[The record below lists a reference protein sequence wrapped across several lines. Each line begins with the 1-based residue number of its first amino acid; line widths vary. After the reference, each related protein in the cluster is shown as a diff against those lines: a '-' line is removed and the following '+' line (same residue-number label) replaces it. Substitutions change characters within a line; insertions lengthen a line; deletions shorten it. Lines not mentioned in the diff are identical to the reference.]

1 MILLTGSRNKTSID
15 NPLNMLESTNQ
26 LSSIQLQEAS
36 DDYLRQRRNAL
47 DSLLSGCSL
56 HGIEPPA
63 ADVVEL
69 EAVVEEL
76 RRRNISYN
84 ESKPKTW
91 MSWLGTEID
100 GCMLTGLLA
109 EGRFS
114 FLFKAESKTGEQ
126 CVFKIARAPEDVF
139 QDEQCS
145 TQALKVIP
153 FQTGPVSPKPD
164 EMVRLQIERLQ
175 ELSSP
180 LVIPVITSGTIEDR
194 YYYSMPLLSGSTMR
208 QKLAQGGLSIEEVLT
223 LFHALSFYMETVTLN
238 SESTNFTAAGKY
250 HGDITPDNIY
260 LEYHPEDGHM
270 TGLTLIDPGYFGPL
284 DCKEGFFETCMI
296 STPSYSPL
304 LEADDLLAVGICLWE
319 ALTGINPFIPRSAP
333 VTRQVPESEEVITLT
348 PIALEQ
354 DVLDLI
360 NFKESLLQPYLTP
373 LKNLVRPSELR
384 PELPLD
390 LEALLIKALRLRL
403 TNTGSLALAE
413 GFTSFTELRT
423 WLEQAI
429 GQCRN

>member
-1 MILLTGSRNKTSID
+1 
-15 NPLNMLESTNQ
+15 MLEPSNRLSNSFSEQ
-26 LSSIQLQEAS
+26 LREAS
-36 DDYLRQRRNAL
+36 DDYLQQRRNAL
-47 DSLLSGCSL
+47 DALLSGCSL

-63 ADVVEL
+63 ADVTEL

-76 RRRNISYN
+76 RRRNISYDQR
-84 ESKPKTW
+84 KPRSW
-91 MSWLGTEID
+91 MSWLGTTVD

-114 FLFKAESKTGEQ
+114 FLFKAESKSGEV

-139 QDEQCS
+139 QDEQFS
-145 TQALKVIP
+145 TQALKIIP

-180 LVIPVITSGTIEDR
+180 LVIPVITSGILEDR

-208 QKLAQGGLSIEEVLT
+208 QKLAQGGLSTEEVLT

-238 SESTNFTAAGKY
+238 LETTGFAAAGKY

-260 LEYHPEDGHM
+260 LEYHPEDGHL

-296 STPSYSPL
+296 STPSYSPF
-304 LEADDLLAVGICLWE
+304 LEADDLLSVGICLWE
-319 ALTGINPFIPRSAP
+319 ALTGINPFRPRSGAL
-333 VTRQVPESEEVITLT
+333 TRNVPESDAIITLPT
-348 PIALEQ
+348 MTIEQ

-373 LKNLVRPSELR
+373 LKDLVRPSQLR
-384 PELPLD
+384 AEITPE
-390 LEALLIKALRLRL
+390 LEALLFKALYLKL
-403 TNTGSLALAE
+403 TSAGSLTLDQ
-413 GFTSFTELRT
+413 GFASFTELRT
-423 WLEQAI
+423 GLEQAI
-429 GQCRN
+429 SQCDSRS